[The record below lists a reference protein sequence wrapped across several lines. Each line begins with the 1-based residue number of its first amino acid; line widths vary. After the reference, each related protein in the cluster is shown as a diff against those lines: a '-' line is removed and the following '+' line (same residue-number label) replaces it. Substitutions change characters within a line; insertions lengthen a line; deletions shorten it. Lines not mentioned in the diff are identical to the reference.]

1 MDLECKL
8 WIIYHLCSMKLC
20 TRDLEKQ
27 KRCKSCIPR
36 GFPLSPQYWD
46 AKSHKIDAHSLIDFY
61 CQQKWR
67 ERRVFCNNIRILFEG
82 PICSFLQCKI
92 LLRTFPNPSPPSQ
105 WLWQSLQQMYSF
117 REKIQTHDSKI
128 QIWMYTDILQWPGME
143 WFEGMPV
150 LLIVLG
156 FVLSFHHN

>member
-1 MDLECKL
+1 MFNEEANKYAKDLYDMFYHVHVSPMHSCFQIKHVEEEWKEVKNSRIGSKSIYPLVVNSSSSEKKVIWTKSKHLYFSYKSFRPLMDLKCKP

-20 TRDLEKQ
+20 TRDVEKQ

-67 ERRVFCNNIRILFEG
+67 EGKVFCNNIRFLF
-82 PICSFLQCKI
+82 
-92 LLRTFPNPSPPSQ
+92 
-105 WLWQSLQQMYSF
+105 
-117 REKIQTHDSKI
+117 
-128 QIWMYTDILQWPGME
+128 
-143 WFEGMPV
+143 
-150 LLIVLG
+150 
-156 FVLSFHHN
+156 

>member
-1 MDLECKL
+1 MDLKCKP

-20 TRDLEKQ
+20 TRDVERQ

-67 ERRVFCNNIRILFEG
+67 EMKVFCNNIRILFEG

-105 WLWQSLQQMYSF
+105 WLWQSLQQMYSY
-117 REKIQTHDSKI
+117 REKIQTHDLKI

-143 WFEGMPV
+143 WFEGDAGAAHSAGV
-150 LLIVLG
+150 CFIII
-156 FVLSFHHN
+156 S